1 MSDNETIEL
10 AEATDLEVR
19 FLFSSILSEFR
30 KRKMD
35 FSLTHFLSGEDFSL
49 IVSITDERNEVNV
62 KWLHDMDELDDL
74 ADGGVEAFDNELD
87 DSLVDEDF
95 ELIASDS
102 TKLNVPRSAIDMPW
116 FKKERVDESE
126 DSEDEEEDI
135 DASDDGV
142 DYSLQDESEDFYD
155 DDDWIYDEPMS
166 GRTPND
172 DRSDSMNPNSNS
184 YNPGK

>member
-1 MSDNETIEL
+1 MSENETIQL

-74 ADGGVEAFDNELD
+74 ANGGVEAFDNE
-87 DSLVDEDF
+87 
-95 ELIASDS
+95 
-102 TKLNVPRSAIDMPW
+102 
-116 FKKERVDESE
+116 SE
-126 DSEDEEEDI
+126 NSEDEEEDI

-172 DRSDSMNPNSNS
+172 DRSDSMNPNSNR

>member
-1 MSDNETIEL
+1 MSENETIQL

-74 ADGGVEAFDNELD
+74 ANGGVEAFDNE
-87 DSLVDEDF
+87 
-95 ELIASDS
+95 
-102 TKLNVPRSAIDMPW
+102 
-116 FKKERVDESE
+116 SE
-126 DSEDEEEDI
+126 NSEDEEEDI